1 MLFQRL
7 GQFVVRYR
15 VAILLGW
22 IVLAVCARFAPP
34 HWDDVTLDG
43 DLAFLPP
50 TTPSVLAE
58 KALAEAFPGNEGK
71 SQFVVVISRADTPLS
86 EEDLKF
92 ADRLAAP
99 FLNLLGRV
107 WLEKED
113 VAPGAAPDA
122 PTPAE
127 RAKETWKEAALS
139 DRGMWEPLWNL
150 AWLHKAEGDSAEA
163 AKFRQQ
169 AIAEHPSLEGT
180 EPALTPAEPP
190 DWQLIDVL
198 TRHTPGRG
206 AMLKSRDGHAVLVVL
221 ETGHEFAATENIRI
235 VQELREEIA
244 PWEQVA
250 TEEGL
255 DHLEIGLTGNAA
267 VGGEMLLA
275 AQESIRNTEV
285 YTVLLVVLILLVIY
299 RAPMMLIIPLG
310 TIAVALI
317 VSTWLVAGLTQVH
330 QVPGLEALDFKVF
343 KTSKIFIVVILFGA
357 GTDFCLFLISRYRE
371 ELTKNLN
378 HDWAVAKA
386 VSGVGEAL
394 TASAFTTVIGLGM
407 MSFAQFEKYR
417 NSGPAIG
424 LCLLVTLL
432 ACLTLAPAL
441 LRILAPLLF
450 WPWRDPHQGL
460 QSRFQPRVE
469 EEANSPYWNWVAA
482 MVCRYPGRI
491 LAVSLVVLLIPA
503 WPSLYARITTGRAVE
518 VSYDLFGDL
527 DSARP
532 AKATALRMREHFPLG
547 ENSPLTILAQNSEAL
562 FEQPEGQAMI
572 AEISREIFATDPR
585 VRQVFTS
592 QQPLGDPPSAM
603 SFSRRGQRVL
613 FLKNHHR
620 TKEFFLTQEPNL
632 QGRVALFR
640 VVIDTNPFSAEG
652 IAIVERI
659 RENLETARQSRSEL
673 WRETDFGF
681 TGTTASIRDLKQV
694 TSDDARRIEVG
705 VVIAVF
711 LVLLAILRKPLVCG
725 YMILSVLLSY
735 YVTLGITVWFFS
747 TWYPDSFQA
756 LDWKVPLFLFVIL
769 VAIGQDYNIYLAT
782 RVFEEQRRKGLRR
795 GLPFAIASTGG
806 IITSCGIIMAGTFAS
821 MCMGTLLGVVEIGF
835 ALSVGVL
842 VDTFIVRSILLP
854 CFLALRDRWL
864 YGAAPEPT

>member
-1 MLFQRL
+1 
-7 GQFVVRYR
+7 
-15 VAILLGW
+15 
-22 IVLAVCARFAPP
+22 
-34 HWDDVTLDG
+34 
-43 DLAFLPP
+43 
-50 TTPSVLAE
+50 
-58 KALAEAFPGNEGK
+58 
-71 SQFVVVISRADTPLS
+71 
-86 EEDLKF
+86 
-92 ADRLAAP
+92 ADRVAAP

-113 VAPGAAPDA
+113 VTPGAAEDA
-122 PTPAE
+122 PTPSQ
-127 RAKETWKEAALS
+127 RAQETWEEAALS
-139 DRGMWEPLWNL
+139 DAGLWEPLWNL
-150 AWLHKAEGDSAEA
+150 AWLHQAKGDSVEA
-163 AKFRQQ
+163 AKYRQRV
-169 AIAEHPSLEGT
+169 IAVNPQLEGT

-190 DWQLIDVL
+190 DWKLIDVL

-235 VQELREEIA
+235 VQELTQAIA
-244 PWEQVA
+244 PWQSQANEN
-250 TEEGL
+250 GL
-255 DHLEIGLTGNAA
+255 GHLDIGLTGNAA
-267 VGGEMLLA
+267 VGGAMLLA

-299 RAPMMLIIPLG
+299 RAPMMLVIPLG
-310 TIAVALI
+310 SIAVALI
-317 VSTWLVAGLTQVH
+317 VSTWLVALLTQVH
-330 QVPGLEALDFKVF
+330 QIPGLEAWDFKVF

-357 GTDFCLFLISRYRE
+357 GTDFCLFLIARYRE

-394 TASAFTTVIGLGM
+394 TASAFTTIIGLGM

-450 WPWRDPHQGL
+450 WPSRDPHQG
-460 QSRFQPRVE
+460 FNARVE
-469 EEANSPYWNWVAA
+469 EEANSPYWNGIAA
-482 MVCRYPGRI
+482 LVCRYPGRI
-491 LAVSLVVLLIPA
+491 LVVSLVVLLIPA

-532 AKATALRMREHFPLG
+532 AKATALRMRAHFPLG
-547 ENSPLTILAQNSEAL
+547 ENSPLTILAQTEVAL
-562 FEQPEGQAMI
+562 FEEPEGQAMI
-572 AEISREIFATDPR
+572 AEISREIFAADPR

-603 SFSRRGQRVL
+603 SFNRRGQRLL

-620 TKEFFLTQEPNL
+620 TKEFFLTQQPEL
-632 QGRVALFR
+632 QGRIALFR

-652 IAIVERI
+652 IAILRRI
-659 RENLETARQSRSEL
+659 GENLETARQSRSEL
-673 WRETDFGF
+673 WRETHFGF

-694 TSDDARRIEVG
+694 TSDDARRIELG

-711 LVLLAILRKPLVCG
+711 LVLLAILRKPLVCA

-806 IITSCGIIMAGTFAS
+806 IITSCGLIMAGTFAS

-854 CFLALRDRWL
+854 
-864 YGAAPEPT
+864 